1 MKLNEIMVEKL
12 SPEMEQQK
20 KEDQAKIKAEMD
32 WGRKRKKSARVA
44 GSRRGTAQADQST
57 IQK

>member
-1 MKLNEIMVEKL
+1 MKLEDLVEQL

-32 WGRKRKKSARVA
+32 WGRKRKK
-44 GSRRGTAQADQST
+44 GSRLTGRGRGTGQYDKST
-57 IQK
+57 NQK